1 MNDEKYNKL
10 IVDMLEKKELEMC
23 EFLNRYMSQ
32 DERNRIGEDIVRIM
46 PNCADIAKIKIE
58 LISNM

>member
-1 MNDEKYNKL
+1 MDDENYNKL

-23 EFLNRYMSQ
+23 EFLNKYMSQ

-46 PNCADIAKIKIE
+46 PNCADIAKIKIK

>member
-1 MNDEKYNKL
+1 MNDENYNKL

-23 EFLNRYMSQ
+23 EFLNIYMS
-32 DERNRIGEDIVRIM
+32 DEERNRIGEDIIRIM
-46 PNCADIAKIKIE
+46 PNFADISKIKIE

>member
-1 MNDEKYNKL
+1 MEDEKYNKL

-23 EFLNRYMSQ
+23 EFLNKYMSQ
-32 DERNRIGEDIVRIM
+32 DERDRIGEDIVRLM
-46 PNCADIAKIKIE
+46 PNCADIAKIKIK